1 VLHHP
6 SLSATLAEQRRE
18 GLHQQAELA
27 RLARGTGNARRSSH
41 ATYRWWRPATRTAR
55 THDSSNR
62 QRDSVLPVG
71 DGHRQ
76 PIGSD
81 HQGVGGPGAWP
92 SFPKSSRWE
101 DSTRGERGAP
111 ARRYYK
117 LTSDGFELARAALAR
132 AYTTARPAW
141 LRPLGDEP

>member
-1 VLHHP
+1 MPRIGGGGRL
-6 SLSATLAEQRRE
+6 RE
-18 GLHQQAELA
+18 PPGP
-27 RLARGTGNARRSSH
+27 G
-41 ATYRWWRPATRTAR
+41 

-81 HQGVGGPGAWP
+81 HHGMGGPGAWRA
-92 SFPKSSRWE
+92 SPKSSRWE
-101 DSTRGERGAP
+101 DIDPRAEGRP
-111 ARRYYK
+111 ARRYYQ
-117 LTSDGFELARAALAR
+117 LTPDGFELARAALAR

-141 LRPLGDEP
+141 LRPLGDES